1 MLSLKRTAR
10 ELTGDVSDRG
20 RSYQTERYHNFQH
33 DLITLSAKRRE
44 WGRASYCG
52 KRGDF

>member
-10 ELTGDVSDRG
+10 ELTGVVSDRG
-20 RSYQTERYHNFQH
+20 RSYQHQTERYHNFQH

-44 WGRASYCG
+44 WRS
-52 KRGDF
+52 R